1 MVKILS
7 CSHGSIITS
16 RFLELEKEQSLV
28 CIFCLFLQFCK
39 FDAWT
44 QQALCNKIYCN
55 KRVTV
60 SPGSYFPSQFSIF
73 SVTSVFFLLCLSSA
87 LWSLAD
93 KDIKCQNR
101 CPSSAFVHCFV
112 STFFLSVSIFS
123 LSFVVWLNWLLRM
136 SDHMFF
142 SCLDRKTSH
151 RWSWSSC
158 RPLWTKWASLK
169 ILGCS
174 APNLLK
180 LMWDPMA
187 VTVVCIVLIVNV
199 VLSPEVTRLHYY
211 LSNGCHCWVH
221 CLNRYVILGVV

>member
-1 MVKILS
+1 MSKPLS
-7 CSHGSIITS
+7 VISLCSL
-16 RFLELEKEQSLV
+16 F
-28 CIFCLFLQFCK
+28 CIK
-39 FDAWT
+39 
-44 QQALCNKIYCN
+44 
-55 KRVTV
+55 
-60 SPGSYFPSQFSIF
+60 
-73 SVTSVFFLLCLSSA
+73 FLLSA
-87 LWSLAD
+87 
-93 KDIKCQNR
+93 
-101 CPSSAFVHCFV
+101 
-112 STFFLSVSIFS
+112 SIFS

-211 LSNGCHCWVH
+211 LSNGCHCCVH
-221 CLNRYVILGVV
+221 CLNRYVIRAANPYAFSVIDYTRLVCITLLCSHWNHYTQTIKPPTKKYSAFAFLIKVTNRFAWFIFHI